1 MRRTSKSCLPGCIKY
16 SAVLIL
22 LAAVGFGAA
31 YLLAKNREH
40 SRISFPTV
48 RQSFPSPGKQPSVQ
62 TNEQMP
68 SRHAPTPS
76 KPEDSTKTNFPNSER
91 NIENHAKES
100 AKPAEQAAKPTH
112 RISSSDQWNEVS
124 HGSRAKPLIA
134 LTFDAGADSSPT
146 PDILNTLA
154 KHNLHCTFFLTGK
167 WIERNPELTRRIAA
181 EGHEIGNHT
190 YSHQRLPQ
198 LPEGK
203 IISELE
209 RTDELVVR
217 LTGRSTKP
225 LARVPYGSRD
235 KRVLRI
241 LAENGYRSIF
251 WDVDSWDAFKAGIT
265 SEEICQRVLSHVN
278 NGSIILMHCGSKATA
293 NALDSMIKKL
303 EESGYQIVTIS
314 ELIGI

>member
-1 MRRTSKSCLPGCIKY
+1 M
-16 SAVLIL
+16 
-22 LAAVGFGAA
+22 
-31 YLLAKNREH
+31 AKNREQ
-40 SRISFPTV
+40 SRISFPAV
-48 RQSFPSPGKQPSVQ
+48 RQSFPSSGKQPSAQ
-62 TNEQMP
+62 TNAQMP
-68 SRHAPTPS
+68 SRHKPTPS
-76 KPEDSTKTNFPNSER
+76 KPEDSAKPNLPNSER
-91 NIENHAKES
+91 SAENHAKES
-100 AKPAEQAAKPTH
+100 AKPAEQIAKPTH
-112 RISSSDQWNEVS
+112 RISTSDQWNEIS

-146 PDILNTLA
+146 TDILNTLA
-154 KHNLHCTFFLTGK
+154 KYNLHCTFFLTGK

-190 YSHQRLPQ
+190 YSHRRLPQ
-198 LPEGK
+198 LYEGE
-203 IISELE
+203 IISELA
-209 RTDELVVR
+209 RTDDLVVR

-265 SEEICQRVLSHVN
+265 ADEIRQRVISHVS

-293 NALDSMIKKL
+293 NALDSMIEKL
-303 EESGYQIVTIS
+303 RESGYQIVTVS